1 MEPPISELCRS
12 WPPHSPDVFFV
23 KVVIVSIAHV
33 VLEGFRL
40 TVSSA
45 TDRGMPDWW
54 SAVAGPRR
62 LQHSTS
68 SAPLQH
74 PEHLLLV
81 DVLLVLHPLWTAD
94 EGAYTPG
101 ICGVCRVKSVC
112 LRPKTWS
119 DFVSQVCWF
128 PLWAFARSF
137 VFWQVLPRGGR
148 EVSRS
153 YILRPYGPFRF
164 QFQSRVQF
172 RSIALVLYN
181 VLLVCC

>member
-1 MEPPISELCRS
+1 MLFHYQSTS
-12 WPPHSPDVFFV
+12 GYSQ
-23 KVVIVSIAHV
+23 
-33 VLEGFRL
+33 RL
-40 TVSSA
+40 LTA
-45 TDRGMPDWW
+45 TRKLG
-54 SAVAGPRR
+54 R
-62 LQHSTS
+62 LQHSSS

-112 LRPKTWS
+112 LWKPKTWS

-164 QFQSRVQF
+164 QFQSRLQF

-181 VLLVCC
+181 VLLVCCWKTLKICRPRSFSLFLAYFFSVGFCGIERVKI